1 MARTVTEIF
10 NSMVAEKERQPA
22 LSALTSTSA
31 TAVWRL
37 VLYVVAFC
45 TNVLE
50 QLFDGYKL
58 EVDAKVEELTPHRA
72 KWYRDKVLD
81 FMANKTLVADT
92 DRYDTTGMGEDEIE
106 AAHVVRHAVAEETL
120 YTSFLII
127 KVAGEQDGVRCK
139 ITDEEQTQLEAYL
152 TEIKDA
158 GVRITLVNSDP
169 DLFRCE
175 ADIYYD
181 AMRLPDEVRADC
193 EAAIKDYI
201 ENLPFNGE
209 YTNMALVDV
218 LQQIDGVKIAE
229 FRNASSAKASDPGAF
244 SGINAKVVPAAG
256 YFKADNIRL
265 NMIAYELQREL

>member
-1 MARTVTEIF
+1 M
-10 NSMVAEKERQPA
+10 
-22 LSALTSTSA
+22 
-31 TAVWRL
+31 
-37 VLYVVAFC
+37 
-45 TNVLE
+45 
-50 QLFDGYKL
+50 
-58 EVDAKVEELTPHRA
+58 DAQVEELTRRRA
-72 KWYRDKVLD
+72 KRDRDNVLD
-81 FMANKTLVADT
+81 FMATKARVAET
-92 DRYDTTGMGEDEIE
+92 ARYATTGMGEDEIE
-106 AAHVVRHAVAEETL
+106 AARVVRHAVAEETL

-127 KVAGEQDGVRCK
+127 KVAGEKNGVRCK
-139 ITDEEQTQLEAYL
+139 ISDEEQTQLEAYL

-158 GVRITLVNSDP
+158 GERITLVNSDP

-181 AMRLPDEVRADC
+181 AMRLPEEVRADC

-244 SGINAKVVPAAG
+244 SGINAKVVPAAV
-256 YFKADNIRL
+256 YFKADNVQL